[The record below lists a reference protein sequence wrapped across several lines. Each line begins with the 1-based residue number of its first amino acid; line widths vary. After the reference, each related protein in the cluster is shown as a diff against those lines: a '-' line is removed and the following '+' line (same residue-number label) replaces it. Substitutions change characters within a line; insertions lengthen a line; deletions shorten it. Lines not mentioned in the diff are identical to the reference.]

1 MKDKRI
7 EKTLKNIENSFL
19 DLLETKKFQ
28 NITVTDICKKANIN
42 RCTFYAHFDNT
53 LVLLETLQKKLVNEF
68 LESFNEYNFDT
79 DSKKMI
85 DLLFKEI
92 KENKKLFSLL
102 FSFENQENI
111 AKLIEENMKQ
121 QTIDHWLKESNISI
135 EEADLLFS
143 YIVCGGNA
151 ILKKWYDSN
160 FSMDE
165 NKVKK
170 LFDQVI
176 KYGLYDFIYTK

>member
-42 RCTFYAHFDNT
+42 RCTFYAHYDNT
-53 LVLLETLQKKLVNEF
+53 FVLLETLQKKLVNEF

-111 AKLIEENMKQ
+111 AKIIEENMKQ
-121 QTIDHWLKESNISI
+121 KFECLVNSKELYQLQI
-135 EEADLLFS
+135 
-143 YIVCGGNA
+143 GNMTVEFEYSENDKKINECMLN
-151 ILKKWYDSN
+151 ILKRKIG
-160 FSMDE
+160 
-165 NKVKK
+165 K
-170 LFDQVI
+170 
-176 KYGLYDFIYTK
+176 